1 MARRAWISRSV
12 LLLSLSLGGWA
23 ALVTACSNQSEGERC
38 DKASGNGGD
47 DDCQSGLRCIAVQ
60 AQGQATQTFVCCPAD
75 TTQAT
80 TAICQAPQ
88 AVGLDAAPPATGD
101 AATGDAALDATT
113 PRDAGSDADAQPE
126 DGGADGD
133 ADTDADAA

>member
-1 MARRAWISRSV
+1 MARRAWISRSF
-12 LLLSLSLGGWA
+12 LLFTLSLGGWA
-23 ALVTACSNQSEGERC
+23 ALVAACSNQSEGERC

-47 DDCQSGLRCIAVQ
+47 DDCQAGLRCIAVQ

-88 AVGLDAAPPATGD
+88 AVGLDAAPPATPDAGAIDAGADSAPPGD
-101 AATGDAALDATT
+101 AS
-113 PRDAGSDADAQPE
+113 SDADAAPD
-126 DGGADGD
+126 DGGADAD